1 MEIKVGEYVRTKDGV
16 IFKILTKDKSDFGN
30 HYYGITDNENYS
42 NYTYGKGSH
51 NDIKNKILKHSFNII
66 DLIEIGD
73 FVNGMKVNDISKIQR
88 FNKPI
93 QKCLWANIDDGYDII
108 NEEIKTILTKEQME
122 ANQYVV

>member
-1 MEIKVGEYVRTKDGV
+1 MDEIKVGEYVRLARCQGINKIIDIDEDGFV
-16 IFKILTKDKSDFGN
+16 ILDDNIADEYGDECCHISPQDADK
-30 HYYGITDNENYS
+30 E
-42 NYTYGKGSH
+42 
-51 NDIKNKILKHSFNII
+51 ILKHSFNII

-93 QKCLWANIDDGYDII
+93 QKCLWANINDGYDII